1 MACWL
6 KILQIYTQEWYSCII
21 FLVFEEP
28 HIGLNSCQV
37 NSHFYKQCIT
47 IPSPRTLSTMSIA
60 VWLAVIIL
68 TRVRWAAMQFQSAFP
83 WWIRI
88 WCLFSILLF
97 ISLLSVNA
105 VLGMSISWFSSFS
118 VSILALPAYLLG
130 LTLPSGSV
138 FISYEP
144 GQIRQSSWNQNTS
157 KWKKKAWILLRKFR
171 GALVNHILKCTLILT

>member
-6 KILQIYTQEWYSCII
+6 KILHIHTQEWYSCII

-28 HIGLNSCQV
+28 HIGFHSCQV
-37 NSHFYKQCIT
+37 NLHFYKQCIT
-47 IPSPRTLSTMSIA
+47 IPSPRILSTMCIA

-68 TRVRWAAMQFQSAFP
+68 TRVRWTAMQFQSAFP

-105 VLGMSISWFSSFS
+105 VLGVSISWFSSFS
-118 VSILALPAYLLG
+118 VSILSSSSLPFGTHYTFWL
-130 LTLPSGSV
+130 SFH
-138 FISYEP
+138 FIWT
-144 GQIRQSSWNQNTS
+144 RTNQAKLMES
-157 KWKKKAWILLRKFR
+157 KYIQMKKKSLNF
-171 GALVNHILKCTLILT
+171 T